1 LRRVFL
7 FLSLL
12 SVCMAFSF
20 VPLEEPITLGQFGFV
35 DDVKTVK
42 VKITPIGA
50 QTPESQSYELTFDE
64 NGFITSQNM
73 GEIAVEYRYDDQ
85 KRLMTKLFVDSSG
98 HLLQRI
104 SIEYAG
110 DSYTAIAYDGSNL
123 EVGRTQYIF
132 DIQNITLAFSNTSE
146 SSSSQNTLYFDS
158 NYMNYRLV
166 SYITERVEE
175 SDLYVN
181 MVVEIELDYNEFG
194 QFKGQKMIVRVRN
207 EGQERSMEITTRA
220 DWLLTDEKGNITSEI
235 QRTEY
240 SDGSNPPEEF
250 IYSREFTYY

>member
-1 LRRVFL
+1 
-7 FLSLL
+7 
-12 SVCMAFSF
+12 MAFSF

-146 SSSSQNTLYFDS
+146 SSSSRNTLYFDS

-181 MVVEIELDYNEFG
+181 MVEIG
-194 QFKGQKMIVRVRN
+194 
-207 EGQERSMEITTRA
+207 RA
-220 DWLLTDEKGNITSEI
+220 HV
-235 QRTEY
+235 
-240 SDGSNPPEEF
+240 
-250 IYSREFTYY
+250 